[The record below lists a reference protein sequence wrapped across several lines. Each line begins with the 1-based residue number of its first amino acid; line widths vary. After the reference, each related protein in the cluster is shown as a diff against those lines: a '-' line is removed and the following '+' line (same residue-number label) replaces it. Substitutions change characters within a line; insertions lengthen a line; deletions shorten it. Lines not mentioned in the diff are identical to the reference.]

1 MLALILFR
9 GPFGLG
15 TLWKSERFDAGE
27 KAFLTIVI
35 VIYTL
40 VLAGAFYY
48 AAKAIAD
55 ALRF

>member
-1 MLALILFR
+1 MLALFLFR

-27 KAFLTIVI
+27 KAFLAIVVI
-35 VIYTL
+35 VYTL

-48 AAKAIAD
+48 AAKFIAD